1 MRVKCGDGGWVS
13 QAKKIRSQKLK
24 KNYDLCN
31 VEFIRV
37 IHSNILL
44 EKLFSLKRVHG
55 VDGCAHSKEIYSTK
69 LPRVEMCRGIR
80 VELDKRCPSI
90 STKRKGGQKKNPKTY
105 LRIHQSI
112 HSSIHPFIHP
122 S

>member
-55 VDGCAHSKEIYSTK
+55 VDGCAHSKKYIRLNSEGWK
-69 LPRVEMCRGIR
+69 CVVIR
-80 VELDKRCPSI
+80 VELNKRCPSI